1 MAILHLSRSR
11 LEGMGLGPRFFT
23 KAIAPLSDYDPTQR
37 TNYQVGETDREE
49 VANPFMADGE
59 STYDAPQDK
68 L

>member
-1 MAILHLSRSR
+1 
-11 LEGMGLGPRFFT
+11 MGLGPRFFT